1 MDEKEHPPLVPILYR
16 YISKEV
22 AVPFLIALGVFT
34 ALLFLAKSMKLLE
47 LVVSRDISIF
57 SILKIFALIIPQ
69 FLELAF
75 PMAFLLGLIL
85 AFGRLSGDS
94 ELIVMR
100 ASGIN
105 LRQVIRPVVACAL
118 IVFVFS
124 LTISLSVRPWAN
136 TELGRTLF
144 QLAKQRLSSGLVAGV
159 FNDLGAMTIY
169 AGKVDEGGGRLTDVL
184 IADRRDVKQQ
194 RVFIAKY
201 GQIFSNEA
209 SRTLNLKLY
218 NGSIHEGR
226 QKDYNITSFDS
237 NSVTISEA
245 ELLNEE
251 GSRDDRKANE
261 MSFPELRKSIKKL
274 RQEKGGQPDK
284 RLDRML
290 GRQLVEM
297 HRRFALPFSCLAVGL
312 IGVVLGIQPSR
323 GGKSWG
329 LALNLTVGIL
339 VITLYYF
346 AMAFSTAMAEQL
358 VLPAWFIMWVPN
370 LIFAVL
376 AYYLYRKMES
386 EQWMAVSQT
395 LVESLE
401 RVFSRFRAS

>member
-1 MDEKEHPPLVPILYR
+1 MLLEDRPPLVPILYR
-16 YISKEV
+16 YISREV
-22 AVPFLIALGVFT
+22 AVPFLTALGVFT
-34 ALLFLAKSMKLLE
+34 GLLFLAKSMKLLE

-57 SILKIFALIIPQ
+57 SILKIFILIIPQ

-105 LRQVIRPVVACAL
+105 LRQVIRPVVVCAF
-118 IVFVFS
+118 IVFALS
-124 LTISLSVRPWAN
+124 LTISTSVRPWAN
-136 TELGRTLF
+136 MELGRTLF

-159 FNDLGAMTIY
+159 FNDLGALTIY
-169 AGKVDEGGGRLTDVL
+169 AGQVDEGGARLSKVL

-194 RVFIAKY
+194 RIFIAKY

-218 NGSIHEGR
+218 DGSIHEGR
-226 QKDYNITSFDS
+226 QLDYNITSFDS

-251 GSRDDRKANE
+251 GSSEDKKANE
-261 MSFPELRKSIKKL
+261 MSFAELRSSIDRL
-274 RQEKGGQPDK
+274 RAEKGGEPNK
-284 RLDRML
+284 RIDRLL
-290 GRQLVEM
+290 GKQLVEF
-297 HRRFALPFSCLAVGL
+297 HRRFALPFSCIAVGL
-312 IGVVLGIQPSR
+312 IGVVLGIQPGR

-329 LALNLTVGIL
+329 LALNLTIGIL

-346 AMAFSTAMAEQL
+346 AMAFSTALAEQL
-358 VLPAWFIMWVPN
+358 VLPAWMIMWLPN
-370 LIFAVL
+370 LLFATL
-376 AYYLYRKMES
+376 AYYLFRRMES
-386 EQWMAVSQT
+386 EQWTAVSQT
-395 LVESLE
+395 LVEFLE
-401 RVFSRFRAS
+401 RTFSRFRRP